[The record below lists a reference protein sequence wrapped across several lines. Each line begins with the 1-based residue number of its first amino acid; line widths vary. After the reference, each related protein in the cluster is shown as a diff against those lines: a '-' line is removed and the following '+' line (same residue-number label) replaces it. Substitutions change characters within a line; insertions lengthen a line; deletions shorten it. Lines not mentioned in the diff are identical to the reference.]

1 MSYFIEI
8 NSSKNRPG
16 STLVGRSGQRIDQRL
31 IDVVRDNPDF
41 AFPNVDT
48 ASQALVEAI
57 NDLRLKPVDKDR
69 GFTTEYKLNLLK
81 RLNKAFFLLS

>member
-1 MSYFIEI
+1 MLYFIEI

-16 STLVGRSGQRIDQRL
+16 FTLVGRSGNRIDYRL
-31 IDVVRDNPDF
+31 MHKVKDNPDF
-41 AFPNVDT
+41 AFPNVHT

-57 NDLRLKPVDKDR
+57 NDLRLKQVEADR

-81 RLNKAFFLLS
+81 RLNKARFLLS